1 MFVCLWRRSVSQLCP
16 ILKWDLLL
24 NCQQKISLPAV
35 QSPLTSGL
43 KQIRIR
49 THSTKKTIN
58 IQTRM
63 IYMIMM
69 KKGYHILLQITH
81 YLFHALCTAQTLRST
96 CFNHSLPSSFRL
108 PDLHNKEERASLRL
122 AILPL
127 GWLPP
132 TFSLRFLQICG
143 CER

>member
-1 MFVCLWRRSVSQLCP
+1 MFVCLWRRSVSQLWT

-35 QSPLTSGL
+35 QCPLTSGL

-63 IYMIMM
+63 M
-69 KKGYHILLQITH
+69 KIRLSYTPKLFIQITH

-132 TFSLRFLQICG
+132 PFSLRFLQICG